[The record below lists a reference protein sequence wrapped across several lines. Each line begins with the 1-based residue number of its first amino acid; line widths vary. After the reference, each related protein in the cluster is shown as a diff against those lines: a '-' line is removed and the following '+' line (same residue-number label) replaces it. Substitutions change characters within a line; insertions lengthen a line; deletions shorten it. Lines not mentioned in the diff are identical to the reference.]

1 MEQRRI
7 TIIKIRRPVRSNI
20 NEKLQWFGT
29 SLGLFSLRDKDRS
42 CFRIFIELL
51 KQAKKD
57 EPISSDGLAVRLQ
70 LSRGT
75 VVHHLHKLM
84 DSGIVVQEKKG
95 YILRVHNLSKLI
107 DELEKDMHRTFDSLK
122 EIAEDID
129 KKIGG

>member
-1 MEQRRI
+1 
-7 TIIKIRRPVRSNI
+7 
-20 NEKLQWFGT
+20 
-29 SLGLFSLRDKDRS
+29 
-42 CFRIFIELL
+42 
-51 KQAKKD
+51 
-57 EPISSDGLAVRLQ
+57 
-70 LSRGT
+70 
-75 VVHHLHKLM
+75 M